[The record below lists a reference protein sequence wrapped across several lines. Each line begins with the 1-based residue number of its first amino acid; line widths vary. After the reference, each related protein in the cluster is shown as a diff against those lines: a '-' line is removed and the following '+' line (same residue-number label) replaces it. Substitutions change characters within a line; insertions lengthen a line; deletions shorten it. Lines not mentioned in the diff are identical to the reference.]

1 IREIHWCEIPATIAP
16 QWANPAD
23 TLLALWPSPV
33 DDDCCFTDAGFS
45 EFDDSDEQWDAEW
58 KAMVE
63 RMLEALNDF
72 GPAIIHNKGAG
83 VRGRSSLASWVIPW
97 YSPTEAVE
105 LSIADRTIL
114 STHDDKFEDAVV
126 DFGELPKVTLRSG
139 QGHPILWTVVNPGG

>member
-33 DDDCCFTDAGFS
+33 DDDCCFAGARFS

-72 GPAIIHNKGAG
+72 GPAIIHNHGD
-83 VRGRSSLASWVIPW
+83 VERGRSSRARGGIPW
-97 YSPTEAVE
+97 SSPTRRVE
-105 LSIADRTIL
+105 
-114 STHDDKFEDAVV
+114 
-126 DFGELPKVTLRSG
+126 
-139 QGHPILWTVVNPGG
+139 